1 MWVWPPA
8 GGPTHCARL
17 PRTNTPNMPTP
28 QTTETKLHPIVTL
41 DYRVRVIAMLVMGVI
56 PLFHFEGRP
65 PLPALLAMAF
75 TGVIWP
81 QLAYFLARSA
91 RDSRAAEF
99 RNLLLD
105 SFFVGGWTAALS
117 FSLVPSATMILAI
130 NTANLSIGGVR
141 FALRGLLATAVGMLV
156 IGWPLG
162 FPVQLAS
169 RLPTDIF
176 CMAGILTVTSII
188 GYFGSFQT
196 RRLRQAK
203 NDLAQQNQRVQEQNR
218 VIEQARQ
225 SALEAKE
232 AAEAANQSKSAFLAN
247 MSHELRTPLNA
258 IIGYSEMLEEDAQ
271 AAGQE
276 SFVSDL
282 KKIRSSGKHLLGLI
296 NDVLDLSKVEAGKMK
311 LFLETFDVAGLV
323 QDVVATAQPLVEK
336 NGNRLEV
343 RCAPDVAQI
352 REDVTKV
359 RQVLLNLLSNAA
371 KFTEN
376 GTITLEV
383 VREADVTGS
392 WVVFRVRDTGI
403 GMTPEQTAKLFQAFT
418 QADGSTMRKYGGTGL
433 GLALSRKF
441 CVMMGGDINVESEAG
456 RGSTFI
462 VRLPG
467 DIENYDGEATSIR
480 MRIPGR
486 KREVARE
493 TGNVP
498 PTGKT
503 VLVIDEDPAV
513 RQLMER
519 LASREGYAMMV
530 AETGEEGLKLAR
542 EKMPDLIT
550 LEVVMPGIDGWTVL
564 KSLKSDPQISGIP
577 VVMVSISDDED
588 RGLAMGAADY
598 LVKPVD
604 RERMAEILAAYRTG
618 VVVSSNPA

>member
-1 MWVWPPA
+1 
-8 GGPTHCARL
+8 
-17 PRTNTPNMPTP
+17 MPIS
-28 QTTETKLHPIVTL
+28 QTTETKLHPIVTQ
-41 DYRVRVIAMLVMGVI
+41 DYRVRVIAMLVMGLI

-65 PLPALLAMAF
+65 PLPALIAMTF
-75 TGVIWP
+75 TGIAWP
-81 QLAYFLARSA
+81 HLAYFLARSA
-91 RDSRAAEF
+91 RDSRSAEF

-105 SFFVGGWTAALS
+105 SVIVGGWTAALS
-117 FSLVPSATMILAI
+117 FSLVPSATMVLAI
-130 NTANLSIGGVR
+130 NTANLSVGGAR
-141 FALRGLLATAVGMLV
+141 FAFRGLLAIAVGMLV

-162 FPVQLAS
+162 FPVRLAS
-169 RLPTDIF
+169 SLPTDVF
-176 CMAGILTVTSII
+176 CMAGILTVTSIF
-188 GYFGSFQT
+188 GYFGYFQT
-196 RRLRQAK
+196 KRVRQAK
-203 NDLAQQNQRVQEQNR
+203 NDLAEQNQRIQEQNR
-218 VIEQARQ
+218 VIEQARR

-271 AAGQE
+271 AAGQAA
-276 SFVSDL
+276 FVSDL
-282 KKIRSSGKHLLGLI
+282 QKIRSSGKHLLGLI

-311 LFLETFDVAGLV
+311 LFLETFDVASLV
-323 QDVVATAQPLVEK
+323 QDVVATAEPLVEK

-343 RCAPDVAQI
+343 LCAPDVAQI

-441 CVMMGGDINVESEAG
+441 CVMMGGDINVESAAG
-456 RGSTFI
+456 KGSTFI

-486 KREVARE
+486 KREGARE
-493 TGNVP
+493 TANVP

-503 VLVIDEDPAV
+503 LLVIDEDPAV

-519 LASREGYAMMV
+519 LASREGYAMIV
-530 AETGEEGLKLAR
+530 AGTGEEGLKLAR
-542 EKMPDLIT
+542 ERKPDLIT

-564 KSLKSDPQISGIP
+564 KSLKSDPQVSGIP

-604 RERMAEILAAYRTG
+604 RERMAEILAAYQTG
-618 VVVSSNPA
+618 AVGSPNPA

>member
-1 MWVWPPA
+1 MA
-8 GGPTHCARL
+8 TSR
-17 PRTNTPNMPTP
+17 
-28 QTTETKLHPIVTL
+28 TTEKKLHPIVTL
-41 DYRVRVIAMLVMGVI
+41 DYRVRVIAMLVMGLI
-56 PLFHFEGRP
+56 PLFHFNGRP
-65 PLPALLAMAF
+65 PMPVLAAMAF

-81 QLAYFLARSA
+81 HVAYFLARSA

-105 SFFVGGWTAALS
+105 SLFVGGWTAALS

-130 NTANLSIGGVR
+130 NTANLSVGGAR
-141 FALRGLLATAVGMLV
+141 YAFRGLLAMAVGMLA

-162 FPVQLAS
+162 FPVHLES
-169 RLPTDIF
+169 RLPTDVF
-176 CMAGILTVTSII
+176 CVAGILTVTSIF
-188 GYFGSFQT
+188 GYFGFFQT
-196 RRLRQAK
+196 KRVRQAK
-203 NDLAQQNQRVQEQNR
+203 NDLSDQNQRIQEQNR
-218 VIEQARQ
+218 VIEQSRK

-232 AAEAANQSKSAFLAN
+232 AAEAANQSKSSFLAN

-271 AAGQE
+271 EAGQD

-282 KKIRSSGKHLLGLI
+282 QKIRSSGKHLLGLI

-311 LFLETFDVAGLV
+311 LFLETFEVAGLV
-323 QDVVATAQPLVEK
+323 QDVVATAQPLLEK

-376 GTITLEV
+376 GTITLEA
-383 VREADVTGS
+383 VRETDVTGS

-441 CVMMGGDINVESEAG
+441 CVMMGGDINVESAAG
-456 RGSTFI
+456 KGSTFI

-480 MRIPGR
+480 MRLPGR
-486 KREVARE
+486 RREGARE
-493 TGNVP
+493 AGNVA

-503 VLVIDEDPAV
+503 LLVIDEDPAV
-513 RQLMER
+513 RHLMER
-519 LASREGYAMMV
+519 LA
-530 AETGEEGLKLAR
+530 
-542 EKMPDLIT
+542 
-550 LEVVMPGIDGWTVL
+550 
-564 KSLKSDPQISGIP
+564 
-577 VVMVSISDDED
+577 
-588 RGLAMGAADY
+588 
-598 LVKPVD
+598 
-604 RERMAEILAAYRTG
+604 
-618 VVVSSNPA
+618 

>member
-1 MWVWPPA
+1 
-8 GGPTHCARL
+8 
-17 PRTNTPNMPTP
+17 MPTP
-28 QTTETKLHPIVTL
+28 QTTETRLHPIVTL
-41 DYRVRVIAMLVMGVI
+41 DYRVRVIAMLVLSVI

-65 PLPALLAMAF
+65 SLPALLAMVF
-75 TGVIWP
+75 TGLAWP
-81 QLAYFLARSA
+81 HLAYFLARSA
-91 RDSRAAEF
+91 RDTRAAEF
-99 RNLLLD
+99 RNLLID
-105 SFFVGGWTAALS
+105 SFIVGGWTAALS

-130 NTANLSIGGVR
+130 NTAHLSVGGAR
-141 FALRGLLATAVGMLV
+141 TALRGLLGIAAGMLLV
-156 IGWPLG
+156 GWPLG
-162 FPVQLAS
+162 FPVRLPS
-169 RLPTDIF
+169 SLPTDLF
-176 CMAGILTVTSII
+176 CMAGILTVTSIF
-188 GYFGSFQT
+188 GYFGYVQT
-196 RRLRQAK
+196 KRVRQAK
-203 NDLAQQNQRVQEQNR
+203 NDLADQNQRIQEQNR

-225 SALEAKE
+225 SALEAKN
-232 AAEAANQSKSAFLAN
+232 AAESANQSKSAFLAN

-276 SFVSDL
+276 AFVSDL
-282 KKIRSSGKHLLGLI
+282 QKIRSSGKHLLGLI

-311 LFLETFDVAGLV
+311 LFLETFDVATLV

-371 KFTEN
+371 KFTEK
-376 GTITLEV
+376 GTVTLEA

-441 CVMMGGDINVESEAG
+441 CVMMGGDINVESAAG
-456 RGSTFI
+456 KGSTFI

-480 MRIPGR
+480 MRLPGR
-486 KREVARE
+486 KRDAHEV
-493 TGNVP
+493 GNVP
-498 PTGKT
+498 PSGKT
-503 VLVIDEDPAV
+503 VLVIDADPAV
-513 RQLMER
+513 HQLMER
-519 LASREGYAMMV
+519 LASREGYSMIV
-530 AETGEEGLKLAR
+530 AATGEEGLKLAR
-542 EKMPDLIT
+542 EKKPDLIT

-564 KSLKSDPQISGIP
+564 KSLKADPQVSGIP

-598 LVKPVD
+598 IVKPVD
-604 RERMAEILAAYRTG
+604 RERLAGILAAYRTG
-618 VVVSSNPA
+618 AVGSANPA